1 MSQLAPEAAPSVFL
15 TDRAAAAA
23 DRVRALELPTFRGRL
38 GWEFT
43 SLEDLDLGLPAATAG
58 DPAAA
63 APTPETDGAAITLT
77 QVGDRVHISGTAP
90 EGVTVTTLTEAA
102 TTHAEIVERHF
113 GTLADEEDPFVAR
126 NEATWT
132 GGAFV
137 HVARGAQ
144 VTEPIVLR
152 SHQEIAGHQQAFRVL
167 VVIEDGAA
175 AEIREVW
182 DSGADGGAGLLLPVS
197 EIVVGADANLRYLSV
212 QELSEQMWVLGSTRA
227 SVSRGASLD
236 WAVLA
241 LGGGAGRV
249 HLDTTLDGE
258 GADARV
264 TGAYA
269 THARQQLD
277 YETRQIHAAPNTNSD
292 LAFRGI
298 LAGRSHAVWSGMIE
312 VLPGA
317 QKIDAFQESRN
328 LLVSKKA
335 HADAIPG
342 LEILANDVRCTHAAA
357 VAPLDEGQLF
367 YLRSRGLEEAGA
379 KRLMVE
385 GFLQATVQRLGE
397 GPFAELVE
405 DALDRR
411 LQTVLA

>member
-1 MSQLAPEAAPSVFL
+1 MTQVAPAPSVFL

-23 DRVRALELPTFRGRL
+23 ERVRQLELPTFRGRL

-43 SLEDLDLGLPAATAG
+43 SLEGADLSLPVAPAG
-58 DPAAA
+58 DPSA
-63 APTPETDGAAITLT
+63 APEVLEAAGAVITLT
-77 QVGDRVHISGTAP
+77 QVGETIEITGEAP
-90 EGVTVTTLTEAA
+90 EGVTVSTLADAA
-102 TTHAEIVERHF
+102 GTHAEIVERHF
-113 GTLADEEDPFVAR
+113 GTLSDEEDPFVAR
-126 NEATWT
+126 NEASWV

-152 SHQEIAGHQQAFRVL
+152 SHQAVGGHQQAFRVL
-167 VVIEDGAA
+167 VVIGDGAA
-175 AEIREVW
+175 AEIREIW
-182 DSGADGGAGLLLPVS
+182 DSGESATGGLLLPVS
-197 EIVVGADANLRYLSV
+197 EIVVGDGASLRYLSV
-212 QELSEQMWVLGSTRA
+212 QELDEQAWVLGSTRA
-227 SVSRGASLD
+227 SIARGASLD

-277 YETRQIHAAPNTNSD
+277 YETRQIHAAPRTNSD

-317 QKIDAFQESRN
+317 QQIDAFQESRN

-357 VAPLDEGQLF
+357 VAPLDESQLF
-367 YLRSRGLEEAGA
+367 YLKSRGLKDADA
-379 KRLMVE
+379 KRLMIE
-385 GFLQATVQRLGE
+385 GFLQATVQRLGS
-397 GPFAELVE
+397 GPFAEIVSS
-405 DALDRR
+405 ALDRR
-411 LQTVLA
+411 LARVL

>member
-1 MSQLAPEAAPSVFL
+1 LTQLAPEASVFL

-23 DRVRALELPTFRGRL
+23 DRVRALDLPTFRGRL

-43 SLEDLDLGLPAATAG
+43 SLEKLDLSL
-58 DPAAA
+58 PAAA
-63 APTPETDGAAITLT
+63 AGDPSLAPEVAEAAGAAITLT
-77 QVGDRVHISGTAP
+77 QVGDLVDITGTAP
-90 EGVTVTTLTEAA
+90 AGVTVATLADAA
-102 TTHAEIVERHF
+102 ISHPELVERHF
-113 GTLADEEDPFVAR
+113 GTLSDEEDPFVAR
-126 NEATWT
+126 NEALWT

-137 HVARGAQ
+137 HVARGTQ

-152 SHQEIAGHQQAFRVL
+152 VHQQIAGHQQAFRVL
-167 VVIEDGAA
+167 VVIDDGAS
-175 AEIREVW
+175 AEIREIW
-182 DSGADGGAGLLLPVS
+182 DSGIDGGAGLLLPVS
-197 EIVVGADANLRYLSV
+197 EIVVGQNAHLRYLSV
-212 QELSEQMWVLGSTRA
+212 QELDEQMWVLGSTRA
-227 SVSRGASLD
+227 SIARDGNLD

-258 GADARV
+258 GAEARV

-277 YETRQIHAAPNTNSD
+277 YETRQIHAAPHTNSD

-357 VAPLDEGQLF
+357 VAPLDESQLF
-367 YLRSRGLEEAGA
+367 YLRSRGLDGPAA
-379 KRLMVE
+379 KRIMIE
-385 GFLQATVQRLGE
+385 GFLQSTVQRLGE
-397 GPFAELVE
+397 GPFGAIVE

-411 LQTVLA
+411 LAAVLA

>member
-1 MSQLAPEAAPSVFL
+1 LTQLAPEAPSVFL

-23 DRVRALELPTFRGRL
+23 ERVRAIELPTFRGRL

-43 SLEDLDLGLPAATAG
+43 SLEALDLGLPGAPG
-58 DPAAA
+58 GEPGA
-63 APTPETDGAAITLT
+63 APETPEAAGAAVTLT
-77 QVGDRVHISGTAP
+77 QVGEHVEITGTVP
-90 EGVTVTTLTEAA
+90 DGVTISTLTDAA
-102 TTHAEIVERHF
+102 TTHAELVERHF
-113 GTLADEEDPFVAR
+113 GTLSDEEDPFVAR

-137 HVARGAQ
+137 HVARGTH
-144 VTEPIVLR
+144 VTEPIALR
-152 SHQEIAGHQQAFRVL
+152 VHQQIAGHRQAFRVL
-167 VVIEDGAA
+167 VVIDDGAS
-175 AEIREVW
+175 AEIREIW
-182 DSGADGGAGLLLPVS
+182 DSGHDGGAGLLLPVS
-197 EIVVGADANLRYLSV
+197 EIVVGQNARLRYLSV
-212 QELSEQMWVLGSTRA
+212 QELDERMWVLGSTRA
-227 SVSRGASLD
+227 SIARDGHLD

-258 GADARV
+258 GAEARV

-269 THARQQLD
+269 TQGRQQLD
-277 YETRQIHAAPNTNSD
+277 YETRQIHAAPHTNSD

-357 VAPLDEGQLF
+357 VAPLDESQLF
-367 YLRSRGLEEAGA
+367 YLQSRGLADAQA
-379 KRLMVE
+379 KRLMIE

-397 GPFAELVE
+397 GPFAGIVE
-405 DALDRR
+405 EALDRR
-411 LQTVLA
+411 LAVVLA